1 MENRIKML
9 RKALDLTQTEF
20 AKRIGSVQ
28 NTITGYESGRRTPSS
43 QVVSLIC
50 REFGVNERWLRYGE
64 GEMFAPQA
72 ENELE
77 AVAKKYGLTF
87 KEQALVKKFVTL
99 DDDGRAAV
107 LKYLEG
113 IVEILSMK
121 PPAKEEDDIEEKV
134 EEYRRQLLEEKKA
147 AGGSSALT
155 PDGSENDAAG

>member
-28 NTITGYESGRRTPSS
+28 NTITGYESGRRTPSG

-99 DDDGRAAV
+99 DDDGRAVV

-147 AGGSSALT
+147 AGGSSALM
-155 PDGSENDAAG
+155 PDGSENDAVS

>member
-1 MENRIKML
+1 MNERIKAIRSEL
-9 RKALDLTQTEF
+9 HLTQQEF
-20 AKRIGSVQ
+20 ADRLGVKR
-28 NTITGYESGRRTPSS
+28 NTVATYEGGRNAP
-43 QVVSLIC
+43 VDAVLSLIC

-64 GEMFAPQA
+64 GEMYAPQA

-155 PDGSENDAAG
+155 PDGSENDAVS